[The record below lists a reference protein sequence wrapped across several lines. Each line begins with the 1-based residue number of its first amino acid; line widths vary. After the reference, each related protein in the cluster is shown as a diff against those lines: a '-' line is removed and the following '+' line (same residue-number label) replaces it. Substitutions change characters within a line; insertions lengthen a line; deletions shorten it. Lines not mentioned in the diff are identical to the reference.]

1 MQMIADGRSKN
12 MEWGWCECRNGPI
25 RSFRQKRGGGVGRGE
40 HSRLLLFNFII
51 VIYMHRGYFFMFRY
65 FYLVF

>member
-40 HSRLLLFNFII
+40 
-51 VIYMHRGYFFMFRY
+51 RGYERRQGIRMSQEYGRCRNGKRR
-65 FYLVF
+65 LRQK